1 MQIYNKQW
9 SKLKF
14 HSEGNGIHMKDND
27 NIEIITTKNKI
38 ICNSNTIDFHK
49 NLNIY
54 SNLNNHNFI
63 TVTKNTNLSNNIIFD
78 NKSHFKI

>member
-1 MQIYNKQW
+1 
-9 SKLKF
+9 
-14 HSEGNGIHMKDND
+14 MKDND

-38 ICNSNTIDFHK
+38 ISNSNTIDFHK

-63 TVTKNTNLSNNIIFD
+63 TIHKNTNHFLIVLYLIIKPF
-78 NKSHFKI
+78 